1 MQKTIIRQCIILI
14 EQPKV
19 DIQCRKFSVSSVF
32 IRSVHSKVDN
42 SCFPANL
49 FYG

>member
-1 MQKTIIRQCIILI
+1 MKKNNNPKCIIRI

-19 DIQCRKFSVSSVF
+19 DIRCKKFSVPSVF
-32 IRSVHSKVDN
+32 IRSVHSKVDD

-49 FYG
+49 FCG